1 MNLKGMS
8 EVMAQLSAK
17 LANFVIAAA
26 ITAKEALRLSFEGW
40 RPLGKGESLTILAG
54 GFLARTILTEG
65 GAEATDN
72 NGDPIRI
79 LYAVGVRRNERGWQS
94 PEIVSLRKLAGR
106 ELLAEPEAR
115 VLKSTKSGNYYVAT
129 WQSEKTLTSLQGL
142 TLAGGQTGFA
152 EDFTIVS
159 DGKIEGFKAP
169 EFNEVFTSVNSG
181 WANNPEFLDRIKWSD
196 KDHKEGT
203 IALKKA
209 SGEAFRVVK
218 TQKVPAATRE
228 AAAAM
233 VKRLCGG
240 AEEA

>member
-1 MNLKGMS
+1 
-8 EVMAQLSAK
+8 MAQISAK

-26 ITAKEALRLSFEGW
+26 ITEKEALRLSFEGW
-40 RPLGKGESLTILAG
+40 RPLAKGESLTILAG
-54 GFLARTILTEG
+54 NFLARTILTED

-72 NGDPIRI
+72 GGDPIRV
-79 LYAVGVRRNERGWQS
+79 LYAVGVRRNGRGWAS

-106 ELLAEPEAR
+106 ELLAEPEAK

-129 WQSEKTLTSLQGL
+129 WQTKKTLTSLQGL
-142 TLAGGQTGFA
+142 TLAGGQTGFK

-159 DGKIEGFKAP
+159 DGEIEGFKAP
-169 EFNEVFTSVNSG
+169 EFNEVFTSMNSG
-181 WANNPEFLDRIKWSD
+181 WANNPEFLTRVEWADAGRN
-196 KDHKEGT
+196 EGT

-218 TQKVPAATRE
+218 TQKVPEATRE
-228 AAAAM
+228 AAAKM
-233 VKRLCGG
+233 VARLCGG